1 MEACQTLADAP
12 PLEDGL
18 GVVRH
23 GALVKR
29 RRTRG
34 GGGEVERQLLLHAV
48 ERVERVH
55 AAAGPSSSVHDG
67 PALRTRSKTK
77 GTDLAQA

>member
-1 MEACQTLADAP
+1 MKPFAAHQTAASAGQKRARTTPNWVCEIANTTRAASAHALNEL
-12 PLEDGL
+12 PLVRHTTEDGL

-34 GGGEVERQLLLHAV
+34 GGGGEV
-48 ERVERVH
+48 
-55 AAAGPSSSVHDG
+55 
-67 PALRTRSKTK
+67 
-77 GTDLAQA
+77 